1 MRRET
6 QVALLKNTGM
16 LLGLVAVSVWAVL
29 EPLEVALA
37 LVLTIM
43 VIAIERQSLDSQLRG
58 TIAERQHPV
67 AD

>member
-6 QVALLKNTGM
+6 QVALLKSTGM
-16 LLGLVAVSVWAVL
+16 LLGLVAVSIWAVL

-43 VIAIERQSLDSQLRG
+43 VIAIERQSQGSRLRG